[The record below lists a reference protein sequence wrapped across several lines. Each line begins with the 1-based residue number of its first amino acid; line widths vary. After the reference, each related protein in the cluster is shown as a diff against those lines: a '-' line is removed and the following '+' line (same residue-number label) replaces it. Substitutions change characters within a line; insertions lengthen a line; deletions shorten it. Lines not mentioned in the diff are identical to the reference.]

1 MAISV
6 PGAEMVPGVGRV
18 FPGRGQRFL
27 GIAGP
32 FLGIFR
38 AIRRPLWG
46 GEGINTFLVLLAWRF
61 NFLKALIV
69 GNCSP
74 EIYFLNP

>member
-46 GEGINTFLVLLAWRF
+46 GGHQHLPRAFSLEIQLLEGPNSW
-61 NFLKALIV
+61 
-69 GNCSP
+69 
-74 EIYFLNP
+74 